1 MTKRELIKDYYYYK
15 NIVDALENR
24 NSQEPKGTL
33 RISVDKNKVRYYH
46 CLDDYNGTQKYIH
59 SNEMSIAKEL
69 AQKAYEEKMLKLAQK
84 RLGQIKR
91 LLKDFE
97 DNEIDKLYDDLHPAR
112 KKLFL
117 PKEKTIEQKY
127 NDWIALE
134 YQGKEFQEG
143 ASMILTERGER
154 VRSKS
159 EKIMA
164 DYFYR
169 NNVEYKY
176 EKPLFLKGYGYVYP
190 DFTFFS
196 KRIGDEVYWEHDG
209 KMDDPEYARKAI
221 KKIDEY
227 ENNEIY
233 IGERLF
239 VTFETS
245 NKILST
251 REIERILKRITG

>member
-1 MTKRELIKDYYYYK
+1 MTKQELIKDYYYYK
-15 NIVDALENR
+15 NIVEALE
-24 NSQEPKGTL
+24 SKISEIPEGTL

-46 CLDDYNGTQKYIH
+46 CLDDYNGTQNYIH
-59 SNEMSIAKEL
+59 ASEMDIAKAL
-69 AQKAYEEKMLKLAQK
+69 AQKSYEEKLLKLAHK
-84 RLGQIKR
+84 RQGQINR
-91 LLKDFE
+91 LLKDYDDYE
-97 DNEIDKLYDDLHPAR
+97 VDKLYDDLHPAR
-112 KKLFL
+112 KRLFSPL
-117 PKEKTIEQKY
+117 EKTIEQKY

-143 ASMILTERGER
+143 TPVILTEKGER
-154 VRSKS
+154 VRSKT

-169 NNVEYKY
+169 NNIEYKY

-196 KRIGDEVYWEHDG
+196 KRIGAEVYWEHDG
-209 KMDDPEYARKAI
+209 RMDDPEYARKAI
-221 KKIDEY
+221 KKIEEY

-233 IGERLF
+233 MGERLF

-251 REIERILKRITG
+251 REIEQVLKRIMD